1 MARKNTNPA
10 EADIATEVVRGRAPE
25 DERPT
30 QVENAPQ
37 PPAPAPETEVAP
49 VQADLPPPADEEP
62 TRRGAASGSRRRR
75 HSPAGPDS
83 RWPLR
88 AALPRADSSVDD
100 ATVRA
105 ATGGQWFLWVVGA
118 ILVVA
123 IAGLLSVSVP
133 KIRQAFAGETPVV
146 ISAATLPAVDER
158 LGEVEH
164 GLEETRGLAA
174 DLVTEIEGQ
183 AAKVAGI
190 RKDVD
195 ELKGA
200 ATPRGAV
207 CTLPDCGRPT
217 YSSCVKYQLEHR
229 NEAHVRLLG
238 GEEPHRAK
246 VEARCKAKYLPG
258 S

>member
-62 TRRGAASGSRRRR
+62 TRR
-75 HSPAGPDS
+75 
-83 RWPLR
+83 
-88 AALPRADSSVDD
+88 AALPRADSRVDD